1 MSQQN
6 QHGATPISTPER
18 VVAPIAASIA
28 ELAALPY
35 ATLKDMPEGT
45 LAAALGAY
53 NATSSEIDATLKA
66 ITKRKSE
73 LPHKPAGK
81 VAAPF
86 VARWRALKADGKSA
100 ALTLRDYLKTKS
112 IELPNR
118 GYVCANVYGALVMD
132 GVMPEAVY
140 MGGKVA
146 WHEKAS
152 KIVNLCREQ
161 GKSIFPDPCDE
172 VLDTVNA
179 YRDADQASDRLD
191 AIIAKLEKRDA
202 ASQFNVAAVD
212 STIQTGLQLDPAGT
226 AAITIASAVK
236 YARTGKKANRA
247 ALKAI
252 YVGLQSLLEAFDE
265 GEGGELAREFD
276 SEISAAAA
284 GVTLVPAT
292 PAPADPALV
301 QALAEPAPAQA
312 AA

>member
-6 QHGATPISTPER
+6 QQSGATPTSTPEKA
-18 VVAPIAASIA
+18 VAPIAVSIA

-53 NATSSEIDATLKA
+53 NATSAEIDSALKA
-66 ITKRKSE
+66 INKRKSE

-161 GKSIFPDPCDE
+161 GKPIFPDPCDE

-226 AAITIASAVK
+226 AAVTIASAVK
-236 YARTGKKANRA
+236 YARTGKKADRA

-265 GEGGELAREFD
+265 GEGGDLAREFD
-276 SEISAAAA
+276 AEITAAAA
-284 GVTLVPAT
+284 EVKLIPTPTPT
-292 PAPADPALV
+292 PAPATPQPAA
-301 QALAEPAPAQA
+301 ALAA
-312 AA
+312 